1 MIDYKWLVE
10 KGFVLNSDVYE
21 KWCAKRT
28 FITAEY
34 IDGEWYVWLEI
45 TGSTVGLSHIKSKE
59 QVCDLYFAL
68 SGQQLVG
75 DSE

>member
-10 KGFVLNSDVYE
+10 TGFVLNRDVYE

-28 FITAEY
+28 FITAKD
-34 IDGEWYVWLEI
+34 INGEWDVGLEI
-45 TGSTVGLSHIKSKE
+45 TGSAVGLSHIKSKK

-75 DSE
+75 S

>member
-1 MIDYKWLVE
+1 MIDFKWLVE
-10 KGFVLNSDVYE
+10 KGFVLNIDVYE

-28 FITAEY
+28 FITAKD
-34 IDGEWYVWLEI
+34 IDGEWYVGLEI

-75 DSE
+75 S